1 MMRSLLAIAL
11 SLALASAACAQSKP
25 GDPIRLTVSPAR
37 PPQRPLQYRFAFDE
51 VAKRSGNAATDYL
64 EARRIYRE
72 LRGSEGPAIDSQ
84 LDSWMEGDLKDF
96 PQKEAEEFFQKYKNV
111 YALLEKAARCD
122 HCDWGHR
129 EPLRKQGFN
138 LAIPEIAEMRSF
150 IRMVAAHCRMNLAKG
165 KIDEALH
172 DARLGLVLARHTAE
186 SPLLI
191 CALVGYATTSMMM
204 NRVDEIIQQPGAPS
218 LYWALTDL
226 PNPYISLR
234 QSLDGER
241 ISVYGSFPGMADCV
255 EDLNAGPL
263 TEKQVQ
269 DGFQVL
275 AQLLDGFKFPGA
287 QNLLALNIAGRH
299 EAAKR
304 ALIAAGRPREKVE
317 AMPHYQVAMLHAF
330 LQFDRG
336 MDEMELNQALPPWE
350 AYRKTEKPRRPIPAS
365 VLFGDPDGPALPLL
379 RYFAPAA
386 QRILRAQIR
395 TDRRI
400 AALRCVEAIRLYAE
414 THDGK
419 LPPNLSAIKGMS
431 LPVDP
436 LTGTPFDYSVT
447 DKTAVLKGNVT
458 PEEKDQPTQ
467 WLAYEITIRQ

>member
-1 MMRSLLAIAL
+1 
-11 SLALASAACAQSKP
+11 
-25 GDPIRLTVSPAR
+25 
-37 PPQRPLQYRFAFDE
+37 LQYRFAFEE
-51 VAKRSGNAATDYL
+51 VAKRSGNAATDYQ

-72 LRGSEGPAIDSQ
+72 ARGSEAAAIDSQ
-84 LDSWMEGDLKDF
+84 LDSWLEGDLKDF
-96 PQKEAEEFFQKYKNV
+96 PQKEAEEFFQTYKEV

-129 EPLRKQGFN
+129 EALRKQGFN
-138 LAIPEIAEMRSF
+138 LAIPEIQDMRNF
-150 IRMVAAHCRMNLAKG
+150 IRLVAVHCRMNLAKG
-165 KIDEALH
+165 KINESLH
-172 DARLGLVLARHTAE
+172 DARLGLVLARHTAD
-186 SPLLI
+186 SPILI
-191 CALVGYATTSMMM
+191 CALVGYAMTSVMM

-234 QSLDGER
+234 HSFDGER

-255 EDLNAGPL
+255 EDLDAGPL

-269 DGFQVL
+269 DGFMVL
-275 AQLLDGFKFPGA
+275 KQLLEGFKFPGA
-287 QNLLALNIAGRH
+287 ENLLALNIASRH
-299 EAAKR
+299 EAAKK

-336 MDEMELNQALPPWE
+336 MDEVQLNQALPPWE
-350 AYRKTEKPRRPIPAS
+350 AYRKTEKPRGLIPAS

-379 RYFAPAA
+379 RYFVPAT

-400 AALRCVEAIRLYAE
+400 AALRCVEAIRLYAA

-419 LPPNLSAIKGMS
+419 LPPNLSAIKDKT

-436 LTGTPFDYSVT
+436 LTGTPFEYSVT
-447 DKTAVLKGNVT
+447 DKTALLKGNVT
-458 PEEKDQPTQ
+458 PDEKAQPAQ
-467 WLAYEITIRQ
+467 WLTYEITIRR